1 MSSRTSFIRKY
12 LSEFNPWSRIRM
24 MGTNVAQDV
33 MAGITV
39 AFIALPLALGFGVA
53 SGLGAITGMWG
64 AIAGGIVG
72 GLFGGSNNGV
82 SGPTGPKTV
91 QLAVVMH
98 DHMLADGQP
107 DLGFAFG
114 CVFLSGV
121 LMLALAVFRVGK
133 FIYLTPYSVISG
145 FMCGIGAIVMI
156 IEFNPFVG
164 LPTLSSVREALMAI
178 PSSAMNAN
186 PQALLVSCLTL
197 WTIVVWPKITKA
209 LWLPGP
215 LIGLAVGTAV
225 ANVFALDIEYI
236 PHVPT
241 GLPTI
246 YVPSV
251 SQFYDM
257 LGPAA
262 ALAGLAVYDSL
273 LTCVVIDQMS
283 ESRHN
288 SNQEIWGQGLANITA
303 GLLGGL
309 TTATATMRSVAAIK
323 CGAKTVTAPVI
334 HGLVLLSLVL
344 GLAPLASYIP
354 MASLA
359 GILFKVGYDILDFR
373 VFPVLHRMETASKI
387 TFWTVLFLTVWEDLL
402 VAVGVG
408 LAIAFFLFVRDMS
421 ELWKPELKGF
431 AESQSDT
438 KKSLPD
444 HLKQQIAIIEP
455 EGPMFFG
462 IADTMYRQIERLAH
476 YKVLIISFRY
486 VPIIDLSGAFALEDM
501 VMMAG
506 KRKTKILV
514 KGMNPAV
521 RRTLTELKVIESIG
535 EENIVEDID
544 GALNKSVDYLAD
556 QFLGSTNDNG
566 LQKDLPA

>member
-1 MSSRTSFIRKY
+1 
-12 LSEFNPWSRIRM
+12 M